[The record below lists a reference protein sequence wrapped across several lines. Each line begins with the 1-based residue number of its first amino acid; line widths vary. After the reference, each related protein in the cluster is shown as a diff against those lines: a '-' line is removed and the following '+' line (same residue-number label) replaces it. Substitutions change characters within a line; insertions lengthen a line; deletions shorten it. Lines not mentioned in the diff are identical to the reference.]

1 MTEVR
6 NTIELN
12 IYDDE
17 LEIVKTFRT
26 YGIKWKAFK
35 KIMADK
41 DELSKLKSAEDEE
54 AIEKMNDVV
63 RLVFPAITDEELDEA
78 FVGDVFN
85 CFKQAMTIADNMA
98 KNS

>member
-6 NTIELN
+6 NT
-12 IYDDE
+12 DE